1 MNRCANANE
10 QKVGAHGRRFRICRA
25 KIDNRTRIERQAE
38 KQAVAGAEVAEI
50 KKSVRRHLKQQ
61 LFGELEEG
69 EHRHRQ
75 DSLD

>member
-1 MNRCANANE
+1 MAEDFAFAE
-10 QKVGAHGRRFRICRA
+10 QRSTIARGSSG
-25 KIDNRTRIERQAE
+25 QAE

>member
-38 KQAVAGAEVAEI
+38 KQAVAGERGARSRNPYAGI
-50 KKSVRRHLKQQ
+50 
-61 LFGELEEG
+61 
-69 EHRHRQ
+69 
-75 DSLD
+75 